1 MSLTSLPALI
11 CTYLAELLPSTISGA
26 ARINTGINTH
36 LLYFHRRCIVVR
48 HKAFIKGTTFLI
60 PSPLDIQPSLVKNK
74 SFSVSPSIDYQQSI
88 GEMSTDTELTKEQY
102 EKQLT
107 APLLSEEAL
116 TLLNPYSIR
125 IEQAYY
131 EHGFDRLTFTINNLE
146 YSIPACLLTL
156 PTLYFVG
163 FNRAAACEIY
173 AEFQAAPINDNASF
187 RFEKIARTYLW
198 HKFSKIWF
206 CEIKPKTTHEALD
219 YVGLSDEAQTN
230 ILRLEYPLKGQR
242 AEFMLRHVTIDN
254 VDDWAMRYVNR
265 RLRILTN
272 LDYQIKTRAFTDE
285 RESEPV
291 DLNFLADEIENKY
304 MDSERP
310 YGNILPN
317 ALPLTLITDLP

>member
-1 MSLTSLPALI
+1 M
-11 CTYLAELLPSTISGA
+11 
-26 ARINTGINTH
+26 
-36 LLYFHRRCIVVR
+36 R

-60 PSPLDIQPSLVKNK
+60 PSSLDIQPSLVKNK
-74 SFSVSPSIDYQQSI
+74 SLPLSLDIQPSLVENKSLPLSLSIDYQQSN
-88 GEMSTDTELTKEQY
+88 GEMSTDIEPTKEQY

-146 YSIPACLLTL
+146 YSIPACLPTL
-156 PTLYFVG
+156 PTLYFIG
-163 FNRAAACEIY
+163 FNRAAASEIY
-173 AEFQAAPINDNASF
+173 AEFQTAPINDNASL
-187 RFEKIARTYLW
+187 RFEKIATTYLW
-198 HKFSKIWF
+198 QKFSDIWYCKIR
-206 CEIKPKTTHEALD
+206 PKTTHEVLD
-219 YVGLSDEAQTN
+219 YVGLSNEAQTN
-230 ILRLEYPLKGQR
+230 VLRLEYPLKGQH

-254 VDDWAMRYVNR
+254 VDSWAIRYVNR
-265 RLRILTN
+265 RFRILAD
-272 LDYQIKTRAFTDE
+272 LDYQIKARVFTDE

-310 YGNILPN
+310 YGNIFPN
-317 ALPLTLITDLP
+317 TLPLTLITDPR